1 MRGRGKR
8 LEEGVREVEEEEEED
23 EEDKDGYKKRWRED
37 EEGNEVSTNLC
48 EWRMYGKREF
58 VLFISSF
65 LFLSSSLPLL
75 IISDTV
81 WWN

>member
-37 EEGNEVSTNLC
+37 EEGKEVSTNLC
-48 EWRMYGKREF
+48 EWRMYGKKEF
-58 VLFISSF
+58 VFPPF
-65 LFLSSSLPLL
+65 SSSLPLFLFFSSL
-75 IISDTV
+75 IQYGGTE
-81 WWN
+81 